1 MTGRRRLSFFVVGLA
16 ITLGHGCDRPAAPTA
31 SQPAPHTAPADG
43 TPQPNAT
50 LRVALLHP
58 GRENDGGWNELA
70 VTALKRLHDRMGATV
85 RHTYAPNKSTYKSDL
100 RDYAAQGYTLV
111 VGHGSEFVKSAREVA
126 PGFPGTAFLVTGSA
140 DAGDGVATL
149 DFRLWEATYICGVLA
164 AHLAPDGPAGL
175 IGGQDFVTVR
185 KTMDAFANGA
195 RSVKPDY
202 PTFAQYVGSWDDVAR
217 AEQTARAQIETR
229 KVKAIFQNTD
239 AAARGIFAAANESG
253 VLVFGCNS
261 NQNAL
266 SPGIIPASAVIHMER
281 GFELVLADIRRGE
294 FSPKVYVCDLK
305 SGVVDVE
312 LNPSF
317 SDRWPAGAIEAGK
330 RARSAIIAEQIDV
343 LARN

>member
-1 MTGRRRLSFFVVGLA
+1 MTASRRLSVVFIGVA
-16 ITLGHGCDRPAAPTA
+16 TAFGSGCDRPTAPAAST
-31 SQPAPHTAPADG
+31 PAAQTAPADV
-43 TPQPNAT
+43 PPPPNAAM
-50 LRVALLHP
+50 RVALLHP

-70 VTALKRLHDRMGATV
+70 VTALKRLQDRMGATI

-195 RSVKPDY
+195 RSVRPDY

-229 KVKAIFQNTD
+229 KVKIIFQNTD
-239 AAARGIFAAANESG
+239 AAARGIFSAAAESG

-261 NQNAL
+261 DQNAL
-266 SPGIIPASAVIHMER
+266 SPRIIPASAVIHMER
-281 GFELVLADIRRGE
+281 GFELVLADIRRGQ
-294 FSPKVYVCDLK
+294 FAPKVYVCDLK
-305 SGVVDVE
+305 SGVIDVE
-312 LNPSF
+312 LNPAF
-317 SDRWPAGAIEAGK
+317 KDRWPVGAIEAGK
-330 RARSAIIAEQIDV
+330 LARGAIIEGTLDV